1 VAGDEGFNLPTEL
14 GSHGRRARAAERHW
28 RSRSN
33 LAYLKH
39 TKSRAPKTRLFVWL
53 GKRYGNITFED
64 DSLDFDLS
72 EIYSVFDDSEGD
84 K

>member
-1 VAGDEGFNLPTEL
+1 MTSASRLSLSGAQFPAVAEPSETPVQP
-14 GSHGRRARAAERHW
+14 HRRF
-28 RSRSN
+28 
-33 LAYLKH
+33 
-39 TKSRAPKTRLFVWL
+39 TWL